1 MGALALQSDPSNY
14 GWPPGLP
21 IELALA
27 KRQGMKPRE
36 VCTSYGL
43 AQTDYQRLCQDP
55 GFIKALETA
64 FEEISK
70 DGVTFRRKAQV
81 QAEELLKTSWS
92 LIHDASGDVPANV
105 KGDLIKWTMRVAGY
119 DASYDQKAA
128 AANAQA
134 TNALQIVINLGD
146 T

>member
-1 MGALALQSDPSNY
+1 MGALVVATDPAAY

-27 KRQGMKPRE
+27 KRQGIKPRE
-36 VCTSYGL
+36 VCASYGL
-43 AQTDYQRLCQDP
+43 AQSDYQRLTQNP
-55 GFIKALETA
+55 GFLKALDDA
-64 FEEISK
+64 FAEIDK

-105 KGDLIKWTMRVAGY
+105 KADLIKWTMRVAGY
-119 DASYDQKAA
+119 DASLDQKAA
-128 AANAQA
+128 AANASA
-134 TNALQIVINLGD
+134 VNALQIVINLGD
-146 T
+146 A

>member
-1 MGALALQSDPSNY
+1 MGALAIATDPAAY

-27 KRQGMKPRE
+27 KKQGVKPKD
-36 VCTSYGL
+36 VCASYGL
-43 AQTDYQRLCQDP
+43 ARSDYQRLCQNP
-55 GFIKALETA
+55 GFLKALDAA
-64 FEEISK
+64 FAEIEK
-70 DGVTFRRKAQV
+70 EGVTFRRKAQV

-92 LIHDASGDVPANV
+92 LIHDQSGDVPATV

-119 DASYDQKAA
+119 DASLDQKAA
-128 AANAQA
+128 QANAQA
-134 TNALQIVINLGD
+134 VNALQIVINLGD